1 MKKTII
7 LLTILFSL
15 CSIYA
20 KDIDIKLKNSVSE
33 TDISYQLYYNDG
45 RVISG
50 NTNEIVVQPLTSNG
64 QTEDF
69 YINATYNKN
78 KGARINVEVTPT
90 EFTTILNGNVET
102 SSQIIPN
109 VNYYNS
115 NKTKLDAGR
124 HIDKT
129 VFKFYLN
136 WEGNS
141 NLAAGSYIS
150 NVAINYTIE

>member
-78 KGARINVEVTPT
+78 KGARINVE
-90 EFTTILNGNVET
+90 T